1 MQYEWDPDKARGN
14 VRKHRIFF
22 EEAVTV
28 FLDPFALT
36 FDDPDHSTDEDRF
49 ITLGVSSRE
58 RVLFVAH
65 EDRRDD
71 RVRIISA
78 RRATPTERHG
88 YQERR
93 T

>member
-1 MQYEWDPDKARGN
+1 MQYEWDPAKARAN
-14 VRKHRIFF
+14 VRNHRISF
-22 EEAVTV
+22 EEALTV

-36 FDDPDHSTDEDRF
+36 FDDPDHSTDEHRF
-49 ITLGVSSRE
+49 ITLGVSSGG

-65 EDRRDD
+65 ADRRDN
-71 RVRIISA
+71 RLRIISA
-78 RRATPTERHG
+78 RRVTPTERHA